1 MIRRPPRSTLF
12 PYTTLF
18 RSGRHEPGGGCE
30 GRIAARDLGMR
41 GHRAEGRRG
50 ADGQPRPSVAAH
62 AGQLTNPAKSHQGLG
77 LELAALHVRE
87 EIGAAGD
94 EHGVGAAISEVLH
107 GVADGPRRQV
117 FERGQADHDGV
128 SLKGRT
134 AIASAG
140 APNADSTTSGCL
152 KVKSGTRSGPTRA
165 ALPWRLSS
173 RPFRTFSGV
182 IGISST
188 RTPTAW

>member
-1 MIRRPPRSTLF
+1 
-12 PYTTLF
+12 
-18 RSGRHEPGGGCE
+18 
-30 GRIAARDLGMR
+30 
-41 GHRAEGRRG
+41 
-50 ADGQPRPSVAAH
+50 
-62 AGQLTNPAKSHQGLG
+62 
-77 LELAALHVRE
+77 
-87 EIGAAGD
+87 
-94 EHGVGAAISEVLH
+94 GAAIGEVLH

-165 ALPWRLSS
+165 AFPLRLS
-173 RPFRTFSGV
+173 PGRTPV
-182 IGISST
+182 TSST
-188 RTPTAW
+188 RMTSSACKRTESILDVRSRQVIDGCALKV